1 MHNLFDLVD
10 IGAPLSSYTTSNVV
24 DGRPEADGGDVLLP
38 VYNRIPSTFGADRYL
53 LTSRTSQNSAQAA
66 AIVLNTEASLK
77 HLTLMF
83 NATASITDGPAE
95 SRGFRADENNLGSLG
110 ELSIDPNAASS
121 SRGRLFYDRAFTMKL
136 SGIYRFPYGITFGAI
151 ARYQDGQPFSR
162 VTVVPDLNQGTEF
175 VRAYPAG
182 DARFMYTGTLDMR
195 LQKRIVAG
203 STSLDLFV
211 DGYNVVNMGNEVE
224 ERVVTGSPAF
234 RDITA
239 IQPPAAV
246 HVGFRL
252 GF

>member
-1 MHNLFDLVD
+1 MFDLVD
-10 IGAPLSSYTTSNVV
+10 VGAPLSSYTTFNVV

-53 LTSRTSQNSAQAA
+53 LTNRTTQSSATAA
-66 AIVLNTEASLK
+66 AIVLNSDATLK
-77 HLTLMF
+77 HFTLMF
-83 NATASITDGPAE
+83 NATASITDGPAMN
-95 SRGFRADENNLGSLG
+95 RGFRADENNLGSLG
-110 ELSIDPNAASS
+110 ELSVDPNAAGS

-136 SGIYRFPYGITFGAI
+136 SGIYRFPYGITFAAI

-162 VTVVPDLNQGTEF
+162 VTVVQDINQGTEF

-195 LQKRIVAG
+195 LQKRMTVG
-203 STSLDLFV
+203 TSTVTVFV

-224 ERVVTGSPAF
+224 ERVVTGGPSF

-246 HVGFRL
+246 HIGLRVGF
-252 GF
+252 